1 MTLAATLALV
11 AVVALA
17 LVGLDRRDAVVFGT
31 ALLLEDV
38 IMLGNAVVLVVLLV
52 VMVGVVWWRARME
65 RDRTRRIAESAER
78 ARVGQAKA
86 AEADA
91 LAAARSKADADRAR
105 KPVDV
110 LNDAMRRGGDRK

>member
-1 MTLAATLALV
+1 MIVAATLALV

-17 LVGLDRRDAVVFGT
+17 LVGMDRRDAATFGV

-38 IMLGNAVVLVVLLV
+38 IMVGNLVVLVVLLV
-52 VMVGVVWWRARME
+52 AVGIVWWRGRME
-65 RDRTRRIAESAER
+65 RERTRRIAEAAER

-91 LAAARSKADADRAR
+91 LAAARSKADADRRRA
-105 KPVDV
+105 PVDV
-110 LNDAMRRGGDRK
+110 LNDAMRRGGR